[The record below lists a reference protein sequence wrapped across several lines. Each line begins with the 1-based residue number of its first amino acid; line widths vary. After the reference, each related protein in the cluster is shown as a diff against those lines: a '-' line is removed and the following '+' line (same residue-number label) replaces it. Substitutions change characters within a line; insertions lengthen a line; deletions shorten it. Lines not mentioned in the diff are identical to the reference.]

1 MKKVVILVVLLLLVI
16 VLLIGGKNQKIEDS
30 VDIMNSENVENNTQE
45 MLYKGN
51 LSLSV
56 SVSPKVLTS
65 NEIFNITLR
74 LKNVGAA
81 PVRGIA
87 PMRWISLSIEIY
99 FENGTKIKY
108 TGPRPSLLP
117 PTDENLK
124 VLQPGEEIV
133 GIYRFSWGRR
143 PEGGKI
149 KDWYFPWE
157 GRYRV
162 VVTYNPNVRYSRI
175 TLPYWKEKT
184 LKAED
189 WFEVRR

>member
-1 MKKVVILVVLLLLVI
+1 MKKVVILITLLLV
-16 VLLIGGKNQKIEDS
+16 LLIVGGKNQRIEDSDS
-30 VDIMNSENVENNTQE
+30 VDIMNSENVENSTQK

-56 SVSPKVLTS
+56 SVSPKALTS

-81 PVRGIA
+81 PVRVIA

-99 FENGTKIKY
+99 FENGTQIKY
-108 TGPRPSLLP
+108 SGPRPSLLP

-133 GIYRFSWGRR
+133 GIYEFSWGRR
-143 PEGGKI
+143 HEDGKI
-149 KDWYFPWE
+149 KDWYFPWK

-162 VVTYNPNVRYSRI
+162 VVTYNPNVRYSKI
-175 TLPYWKEKT
+175 TLPYWREKT
-184 LKAED
+184 LRAED
-189 WFEVRR
+189 WFEVER